1 MINDEKFGLAI
12 LLFISLLLSI
22 YLFFRT
28 YVISLDGA
36 FQYIP
41 IAKDFASGLF
51 RKALSHNQQPLYSV
65 FVAFVS
71 QWVSDFELAGKLV
84 STLFG
89 ISMIFPVYFLG
100 KQIFDSKVAF
110 FSSLFLVVH
119 PYVRRFSADV
129 LKESTYLFFL
139 AAALWL
145 AWKAIQE
152 EKKYGFLLIPLF
164 SALAYLVRPDGF
176 EVLSVVFFYVIFVK
190 QFSIPGRKRTVILLL
205 LLSSCV
211 LFLPYLIH
219 LREVKGVWT
228 LSKAKS
234 IGGMLGLEVMKDG
247 VPFTQKILY
256 SLKRLNLEI
265 LAIFHPAYIFLL
277 TMGLMKK
284 IFFPRKT
291 GEGFLLSV
299 GVLHYTALFLMVLN
313 TTVWGAD
320 KTVQA
325 DPLSGRHVLPLLL
338 ISIFWVGEGLMAI
351 HQWISKK
358 MESPPLMLR
367 IDPKRK
373 PSIIFA
379 VLLVVLLAIVLPKT
393 LKPQRYERLPEKW
406 AGIWIANRCGKG
418 MTLFTTVPR
427 VAYYADGNY
436 EYIDFNNDRLDK
448 IKASMAEKRALYLV
462 IRGKEVINF
471 PENAETIKRDFVEL
485 ARFEGKRME
494 KIILYQ
500 MGW

>member
-1 MINDEKFGLAI
+1 M
-12 LLFISLLLSI
+12 
-22 YLFFRT
+22 
-28 YVISLDGA
+28 DGA

-41 IAKDFASGLF
+41 MARVFVSGAF
-51 RKALSHNQQPLYSV
+51 GDAISFSGQQPLYS
-65 FVAFVS
+65 FIIALVS
-71 QWVSDFELAGKLV
+71 QLVSDYELAGKFI
-84 STLFG
+84 SSFFG
-89 ISMIFPVYFLG
+89 IFVIFPVYFLG
-100 KQIFDSKVAF
+100 KRIFDQKIAFLSAF
-110 FSSLFLVVH
+110 FLTIH
-119 PYVRRFSADV
+119 PYIRRFSADV

-152 EKKYGFLLIPLF
+152 EKKYGFLFIPLF
-164 SALAYLVRPDGF
+164 SGLAYLVRPDGF
-176 EVLSVVFFYVIFVK
+176 EVLSVVLFYVIFVK
-190 QFSIPGRKRTVILLL
+190 KFSIPGRKKTVILLL

-211 LFLPYLIH
+211 IFLPYLIH
-219 LREVKGVWT
+219 LREVKEVWT

-234 IGGMLGLEVMKDG
+234 IGGMLGLEVMEDG
-247 VPFTQKILY
+247 VPFTQKILF

-265 LAIFHPAYIFLL
+265 LAIFHPVYIFLL
-277 TMGLMKK
+277 VMGLMKK

-291 GEGFLLSV
+291 GEGFLLSF
-299 GVLHYTALFLMVLN
+299 GVLHYTVLFLMVLN

-320 KTVQA
+320 KAVQT
-325 DPLSGRHVLPLLL
+325 DHLSGRHVLPLLL
-338 ISIFWVGEGLMAI
+338 ISIFWVGEGFMTI

-358 MESPPLMLR
+358 IDSQPLMLR

-373 PSIIFA
+373 PLITFA
-379 VLLVVLLAIVLPKT
+379 VLLMVLLAMVLPKT

-406 AGIWIANRCGKG
+406 AGTWIEKQCGKG
-418 MTLFTTVPR
+418 MTIFTTMPR

-436 EYIDFNNDRLDK
+436 EYIDFNKDRLEK
-448 IKASMAEKRALYLV
+448 IEASMAEKRALYLV

>member
-1 MINDEKFGLAI
+1 MIKDETFRLAI

-65 FVAFVS
+65 LVAFVS

-100 KQIFDSKVAF
+100 KRIFDRKVAF

-139 AAALWL
+139 ATALCL

-152 EKKYGFLLIPLF
+152 EKKYGFLFIPLF
-164 SALAYLVRPDGF
+164 SAIAYLVRPDGF
-176 EVLSVVFFYVIFVK
+176 EVLLVVFFYVIFVK
-190 QFSIPGRKRTVILLL
+190 KFSIPMKKRTVILVLF
-205 LLSSCV
+205 LSSCI

-219 LREVKGVWT
+219 LREVRGVWT

-247 VPFTQKILY
+247 VPFAQKILY

-265 LAIFHPAYIFLL
+265 LGIFHPVYIFLL
-277 TMGLMKK
+277 LVGLTKK
-284 IFFPRKT
+284 IFSPRKN
-291 GEGFLLSV
+291 GEGFLLSF
-299 GVLHYTALFLMVLN
+299 GVLHYLVLFLMVLN

-320 KTVQA
+320 KAVQA
-325 DPLSGRHVLPLLL
+325 DHLSGRHVLPLLF
-338 ISIFWVGEGLMAI
+338 IAIFWVGEGFMTI

-358 MESPPLMLR
+358 IESRSLMLR

-379 VLLVVLLAIVLPKT
+379 VLLVVLLAMVLPKT

-406 AGIWIANRCGKG
+406 AGIWIENQFGKG

-436 EYIDFNNDRLDK
+436 QYIDFNKDRLDK
-448 IKASMAEKRALYLV
+448 IKASMSEKRALYLA
-462 IRGKEVINF
+462 IREREVIHF
-471 PENAETIKRDFVEL
+471 PENAETIKKDFVEL
-485 ARFEGKRME
+485 VRFEGKGTE
-494 KIILYQ
+494 KILVYKMVQ
-500 MGW
+500 